1 MQIGWMGRLWDASQP
16 REIANVI
23 AHLAR
28 SEPGCESATV
38 LWDLVVGAEPT
49 CEPATP
55 LSEAGLELAHSAVVR
70 GARTFSADGAQ
81 MAIPLFPAKADRTS
95 QSQINP
101 AILLVAMGANGAAG
115 AHTDAHTGASL
126 AADRLPEAS
135 EHFLKSTATLLHV
148 AGQHLYR
155 ALETAELKK
164 SLAGLGRS
172 ELLQRALFAI
182 SDLAGS
188 DCDMPE
194 LLKGIH
200 AIVDTLMYAKNCFI
214 VRLDRENDLIRFL
227 YFVDTVD
234 PHHLGEF
241 RLSDREGTLTWYVL
255 HDAKALRGNNDELR
269 SQVSGPLGYVGS
281 DSYVWMGV
289 PMLRDGVVEGAI
301 VVQSYE
307 PGIVYTPDDQALLEF
322 VGSHILTALERKNRH
337 ADLERSVQQ
346 RTLELA
352 DANKVMQLEIVERKR
367 AERLQAALFHIAQ
380 LATADISQAEFYS
393 RVHAEVGEL
402 INAKNFFIGLLSED
416 GQALDFPYGVDA
428 SGETFPSRPLGHGL
442 SEYILEH
449 GQAIF
454 RIEDMHALAA
464 KGEID
469 LDTVGSL
476 AVWWLG
482 VPLLV
487 GDKAIGLVAVQSY
500 DPAVVYGPAD
510 QSLLGFVASQIANT
524 LHRRQAAESLQQAYE
539 QLEHR
544 VQERTQEL
552 REEIAERQRI
562 QEQLK
567 HQVMHDALTGLPNRG
582 YLLDRLTRVL
592 GTLKREPS
600 RRCALLYLDVDR
612 FKVINDSLG
621 HLAGDEVLKE
631 VSRRLLTCVREPD
644 VVSRL
649 SGDEFAILLEDVEI
663 PSTAVK
669 VAQRI
674 LAALGA
680 PLQVAGKQLEPSAS
694 VGIAIGD
701 DRYSVADEVLR
712 DADIALYRA
721 KELGRNRFELFDES
735 LQKSAVNVLTMEGEL
750 RLALQHDQ
758 FEPYFQPIIRLATGD
773 IVGYEALIRWNHP
786 TRGVI
791 GPADFLRIAEDCGSI
806 EAIDWRMFELSCG
819 LAAKL
824 GHSRSFLTINVSPL
838 HFKRTD
844 FDTRLLDLLRRT
856 GLSTARLLTEVT
868 EGSLLD
874 NPERVCATLDR
885 LRTAGVGAALD
896 DFGTGYSSLNYLHKF
911 PLRMLKIDRAFVS
924 ELGKNEQSTSNTVVA
939 AMLSLARALGMQV
952 VAEGIET
959 KAEHDALIA
968 MGCEFGQ
975 GYLLGRPAPIEHWM
989 ARLSQGETAP
999 P

>member
-1 MQIGWMGRLWDASQP
+1 MKSTQTLQATAPVTSIQIEWVDRLADAETP
-16 REIANVI
+16 REVAEVI
-23 AHLAR
+23 VQLAQA
-28 SEPGCESATV
+28 EPGCKSADV
-38 LWDLVVGAEPT
+38 FWDLTVGGE
-49 CEPATP
+49 CQREPATRP
-55 LSEAGLELAHSAVVR
+55 VDGALELAHSAAASGVR
-70 GARTFSADGAQ
+70 ANTPDGCRT
-81 MAIPLFPAKADRTS
+81 AIPLFETVLFQA
-95 QSQINP
+95 NP
-101 AILLVAMGANGAAG
+101 AILVVAMESPSAIQAFLDSTTPLLQLAG
-115 AHTDAHTGASL
+115 RH
-126 AADRLPEAS
+126 
-135 EHFLKSTATLLHV
+135 LH
-148 AGQHLYR
+148 R
-155 ALETAELKK
+155 ALEVAQLKA
-164 SLAGLGRS
+164 SLVGLERS
-172 ELLQRALFAI
+172 ELLQRSLFAI

-200 AIVDTLMYAKNCFI
+200 AIVDSLMYAKNCFI
-214 VRLDRENDLIRFL
+214 VRLDAEHDLIRFL

-241 RLSDREGTLTWYVL
+241 RLSDRKGTLTWYVL
-255 HDAKALRGNNDELR
+255 HYGKALRGDNDELR
-269 SQVSGPLGYVGS
+269 AQISGPLNFVGS

-289 PMLRDGVVEGAI
+289 PMVRNGVVEGAI

-307 PGIVYTPDDQALLEF
+307 PGIVYSADDQAVLEF

-337 ADLERSVQQ
+337 EDLERSVEQ

-352 DANKVMQLEIVERKR
+352 DANKVLQLEIVERQR

-380 LATADISQAEFYS
+380 LATAEISETEFYP

-402 INAKNFFIGLLSED
+402 INAKNFFIALLSED
-416 GQALDFPYGVDA
+416 GQALAYPYAVDET
-428 SGETFPSRPLGHGL
+428 GETYEARPVGRGL
-442 SEYILEH
+442 SEYVLRH

-454 RIEDMHALAA
+454 RTQDMLQLAER
-464 KGEID
+464 GEID
-469 LDTVGSL
+469 LDTVGAL
-476 AVWWLG
+476 AQWWLG

-487 GDKAIGLVAVQSY
+487 GDEVIGLIAVQTY
-500 DPAVVYGPAD
+500 DADITYGPAD

-524 LHRRQAAESLQQAYE
+524 LHRRRAAESLNQAYA
-539 QLEHR
+539 QLEQR

-592 GTLKREPS
+592 SRLKREPD
-600 RRCALLYLDVDR
+600 RRCALLYLDIDR
-612 FKVINDSLG
+612 FKIINDSLG

-674 LAALGA
+674 IAALSA
-680 PLQVAGKQLEPSAS
+680 PLHVAGKNLQPSAS
-694 VGIAIGD
+694 IGIAIGD
-701 DRYSVADEVLR
+701 RRYGQADEVLK
-712 DADIALYRA
+712 DADTALYRA

-735 LQKSAVNVLTMEGEL
+735 LQKNALNVLTMEGEL

-758 FEPYFQPIIRLATGD
+758 FEPHFQPIVRLDTRET
-773 IVGYEALIRWNHP
+773 VGYEALIRWNHP

-791 GPADFLRIAEDCGSI
+791 GPADFLEIAENNGSI
-806 EAIDWRMFELSCG
+806 EAIDWRMFELSCS

-824 GHSRSFLTINVSPL
+824 GHSRTFLTINVSPL
-838 HFKRTD
+838 HFKRLD

-911 PLRMLKIDRAFVS
+911 PLRMLKIDRAFVA
-924 ELGKNEQSTSNTVVA
+924 ELGKGEQSTSSTVVV
-939 AMLSLARALGMQV
+939 AMLALAHALGMQV
-952 VAEGIET
+952 IAEGIET
-959 KAEHDALIA
+959 QAELDVLVN

-975 GYLLGRPAPIEHWM
+975 GYFLGRPAPMEHWL
-989 ARLSQGETAP
+989 ADRKSD
-999 P
+999 